1 MSELDIL
8 EILKLVVY
16 GIVEGITEWLPVSST
31 GHLLIL
37 EEYLP
42 LKQLSPEFLSLF
54 RIVIQLAAI
63 LAVILYFWQKLWPL
77 KAYPNPRRP
86 RNSYK
91 PLRKNLFL
99 DLDVLHTW
107 LWVVVASLPA
117 AIVGLLA
124 DEFFEKYFY
133 NTISVALALIIVG
146 IIFIVV
152 ERKMQGR
159 RAKYKY
165 VVELTW
171 TAALVVGICQ
181 MLAGIFPGVSR
192 SGACI
197 IGALIMGF
205 TRPLASEVSFFMAIP
220 VMLGASLLKLIR
232 LTVAPQAT
240 EWLALIISSL
250 VAFVVSLMTIKYFM
264 NFVKK
269 HKFQVFAYYRIAL
282 GIVLLALFFI

>member
-1 MSELDIL
+1 MSELDIV
-8 EILKLVVY
+8 EILKLIIY
-16 GIVEGITEWLPVSST
+16 GVVEGITEWLPVSST

-42 LKQLSPEFLSLF
+42 LKQLSPEFLSMF

-63 LAVILYFWQKLWPL
+63 LAVIIYFWQKLWPL
-77 KAYPNPRRP
+77 KSRPHPRRP

-91 PLRKNLFL
+91 RMRKDLFI

-107 LWVVVASLPA
+107 LWVALASIPA
-117 AIVGLLA
+117 AIVGLIG

-133 NTISVALALIIVG
+133 NTLSVALALIIVG
-146 IIFIVV
+146 VIFIVV
-152 ERKMQGR
+152 EQSLKGHRP
-159 RAKYKY
+159 KYY
-165 VVELTW
+165 HIVELTW
-171 TAALVVGICQ
+171 TAALVIGICQ

-197 IGALIMGF
+197 IGALLLGF

-232 LTVAPQAT
+232 LSVAPQAA

-250 VAFVVSLMTIKYFM
+250 VAFVVSLLTIKYFM

-269 HKFQVFAYYRIAL
+269 HKFQVFGYYRIVL
-282 GIVLLALFFI
+282 GFVLLALLFI